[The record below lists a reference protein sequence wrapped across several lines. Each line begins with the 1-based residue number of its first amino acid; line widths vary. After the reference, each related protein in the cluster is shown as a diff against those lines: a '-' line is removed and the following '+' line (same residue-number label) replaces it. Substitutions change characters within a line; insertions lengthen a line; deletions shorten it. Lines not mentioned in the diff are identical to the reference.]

1 LSFISAGL
9 VSVLGP
15 TFNIGAGLHAVGCRW
30 QLLAQ
35 SGTRVEETQEIA
47 QGDRRPHRRLG
58 CPRVPAQDETERP
71 GEAMRTVKEV
81 MPIRSDAEYQQVLGA
96 IQAASDEAASDE
108 RVLALRQR
116 AQAYEQRLRIDP
128 ERLRALAEL
137 AAQAQ
142 DLKMGYE

>member
-1 LSFISAGL
+1 
-9 VSVLGP
+9 
-15 TFNIGAGLHAVGCRW
+15 
-30 QLLAQ
+30 
-35 SGTRVEETQEIA
+35 
-47 QGDRRPHRRLG
+47 
-58 CPRVPAQDETERP
+58 
-71 GEAMRTVKEV
+71 MRTVKEV

>member
-1 LSFISAGL
+1 
-9 VSVLGP
+9 
-15 TFNIGAGLHAVGCRW
+15 
-30 QLLAQ
+30 
-35 SGTRVEETQEIA
+35 
-47 QGDRRPHRRLG
+47 
-58 CPRVPAQDETERP
+58 
-71 GEAMRTVKEV
+71 MRTVKEV

-96 IQAASDEAASDE
+96 IRAASDEAASDE

-142 DLKMGYE
+142 DLKMGYD